1 MFFSPRRHSRS
12 ADRPRADRVVAR
24 RLQFEAIEDRL
35 MLSAV
40 ATPLRS
46 LLPRL
51 DFPSLEIIKYAPMR
65 GTDSSAIQSGGD
77 GRWAGPGTSDDG
89 GFITFNLSPSA
100 PATNEVRSNDNGTA
114 ASSASDLTTF
124 SSPIVAAPELG
135 GMTPRRVPMDFQG
148 GEGGPIAL
156 GGDVSPSG
164 RGLQQFATL
173 PSRAVINDDAA
184 AMASTKAP
192 KLSEAL
198 VDQTLLGDWARATN
212 FEVAGGGPSPA
223 NSAPNADS
231 ELMPM
236 LLPEGD
242 VIGKPKS
249 GNSLESKQHE
259 ELRTYDGHDDATVP
273 NTQLHNQANVAM
285 SRSSNNILVS
295 TIQPAEKI
303 EFPWH
308 RSNGFDRSLQ
318 AAIGLSSSA
327 VTEPIPLEPAGAIN
341 VATRNG
347 SAERT
352 QRDLR
357 VAGASV
363 ARDAMFR
370 RAVAIVPLLVFLV
383 VDCFALRETLERRHG
398 DLAELTP
405 EPPGPNRPKHS

>member
-1 MFFSPRRHSRS
+1 
-12 ADRPRADRVVAR
+12 
-24 RLQFEAIEDRL
+24 

-46 LLPRL
+46 LLPLL

-77 GRWAGPGTSDDG
+77 GRWIGPGASNDG
-89 GFITFNLSPSA
+89 GFITFNLNQSA
-100 PATNEVRSNDNGTA
+100 TATNAVRSNDNGTA
-114 ASSASDLTTF
+114 ASSASDLTNF
-124 SSPIVAAPELG
+124 SSPIVAESEIG

-156 GGDVSPSG
+156 GGDVSPAG

-184 AMASTKAP
+184 AMASTKTP
-192 KLSEAL
+192 KLSESL

-223 NSAPNADS
+223 NSAPNVDS

-236 LLPEGD
+236 LLPDGE

-249 GNSLESKQHE
+249 GNSLDSKQHE
-259 ELRTYDGHDDATVP
+259 QLRTNDGHDDATIP
-273 NTQLHNQANVAM
+273 NAQLHNQADIAM
-285 SRSSNNILVS
+285 SRSANNILAS
-295 TIQPAEKI
+295 TMQSAEKM

-308 RSNGFDRSLQ
+308 RSNGLEGSLQ

-327 VTEPIPLEPAGAIN
+327 VHEQTPLEPAGAIN
-341 VATRNG
+341 IATRNG
-347 SAERT
+347 STERT

-357 VAGASV
+357 VAGGSV

-383 VDCFALRETLERRHG
+383 VDCFALRESLERRRG
-398 DLAELTP
+398 DRAELTRQS
-405 EPPGPNRPKHS
+405 PGPNRPTPS